1 MAYDRYG
8 RDRYSTRESS
18 YGRST
23 EDYDDRGFFDRAGDE
38 LRSWFGD
45 DEAERRRRRDAR
57 YDEQD
62 SDDQGR
68 TSGGGGYRPAYGG
81 DRDREGSSR
90 YASSARSGYGYD
102 NDYGMGSY
110 GERKEIGRETGRERV
125 CESGES
131 DGGAR

>member
-23 EDYDDRGFFDRAGDE
+23 EDYADRGFFDRAGDE
-38 LRSWFGD
+38 VRSWFGD
-45 DEAERRRRRDAR
+45 ADADRRPRRHAR
-57 YDEQD
+57 YDQQD

-81 DRDREGSSR
+81 HRGRQEAGRNDPQAHREGS
-90 YASSARSGYGYD
+90 
-102 NDYGMGSY
+102 
-110 GERKEIGRETGRERV
+110 GRAVRVGFGGRRPLKKKKK
-125 CESGES
+125 
-131 DGGAR
+131 